1 MGIGKTGLAEAIDGA
16 VRRMTEGRRVAVAFS
31 GGLDSGLVSALASK
45 YAESVTLYT
54 CGSDGSFDVLAGRE
68 LADALGLPWVHVGI
82 SVETVEDEIRRLI
95 AATSTDDPFT
105 ISYELQLFTVC
116 ENCDEQVVLSG
127 QGADEY
133 FMGCAK
139 YVECAECDYLGI
151 VSGNKVK
158 DKVARAGLTWV
169 RSEKVDAPLFDQ
181 LPLAFECKVASLDEE
196 TGILRAKILDTL
208 AEESILTEGKIDPR
222 KLGAIAFDGA
232 TSSYLLVGEEVA
244 KAFSVGK
251 KHL

>member
-1 MGIGKTGLAEAIDGA
+1 MRKSFGPKPWLYPQPVLILGTFDEDG
-16 VRRMTEGRRVAVAFS
+16 TP
-31 GGLDSGLVSALASK
+31 
-45 YAESVTLYT
+45 
-54 CGSDGSFDVLAGRE
+54 
-68 LADALGLPWVHVGI
+68 DAMNAAWGGI
-82 SVETVEDEIRRLI
+82 SDADEIFVSLSLDHKTVENIRKKGAL
-95 AATSTDDPFT
+95 T
-105 ISYELQLFTVC
+105 ISVGTKDMV
-116 ENCDEQVVLSG
+116 
-127 QGADEY
+127 
-133 FMGCAK
+133 
-139 YVECAECDYLGI
+139 AECDYLGI
-151 VSGNKVK
+151 VSGNKIK

-181 LPLAFECKVASLDEE
+181 LPLAFECKVASLDKE

-232 TSSYLLVGEEVA
+232 TSSYLLVGEEIA